1 MHERSEAIHRR
12 MVRRTRIAC
21 VILGSIMHVI
31 GTIFVL
37 MWQTSCLD
45 PPCADSIGFDMARG
59 LAGVPLFVTPWLALP
74 SPELD
79 FVGGWPLF
87 ALMLLN
93 ATLAVLFYWGLARLV
108 RRGYVRWRINRS
120 RAS

>member
-1 MHERSEAIHRR
+1 MHERIEAIQRR

-31 GTIFVL
+31 GTILVL
-37 MWQTSCLD
+37 MWQTSCLH
-45 PPCADSIGFDMARG
+45 PPCAESIGFDMARG
-59 LAGVPLFVTPWLALP
+59 LVGIPLFATPWLELP
-74 SPELD
+74 SPQVD
-79 FVGGWPLF
+79 FVGGWQLF

-93 ATLAVLFYWGLARLV
+93 AILAVLVYWGLARLV
-108 RRGYVRWRINRS
+108 HRGYVRWRVNRS